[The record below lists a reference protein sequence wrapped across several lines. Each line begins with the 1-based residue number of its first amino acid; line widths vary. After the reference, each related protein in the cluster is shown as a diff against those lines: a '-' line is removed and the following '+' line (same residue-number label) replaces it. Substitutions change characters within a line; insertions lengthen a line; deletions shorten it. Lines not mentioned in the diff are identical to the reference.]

1 MAFEL
6 NLAGMLRTSYKKQYK
21 VFRSTDWQ
29 QKNSRHRR
37 EFNGFLKISGGKSG
51 ALAKKQTNLMT
62 SKIYIIIYCFYIYF
76 TVFRT
81 LPTGAW
87 NNDLADFS
95 GVLKANVPIALN
107 CPSGQKN

>member
-37 EFNGFLKISGGKSG
+37 EFNGSLKISGGKSG
-51 ALAKKQTNLMT
+51 ALAKKTDKPNDQQNIHNHLLFLH
-62 SKIYIIIYCFYIYF
+62 IFYC
-76 TVFRT
+76 V
-81 LPTGAW
+81 
-87 NNDLADFS
+87 
-95 GVLKANVPIALN
+95 
-107 CPSGQKN
+107 